1 MRFVLN
7 WPSNSPVSNNPQS
20 FPVFVRSDTVVL
32 KGEITATDGISLATP
47 VVAATVLLVNSDG
60 TKSNAWEAVGTLTEV
75 SEDQVYRV
83 TVPLLPKAATA
94 SYLDGSAFVF
104 DVEVTTTL
112 ERKTI
117 KSGFKIEED
126 YTV

>member
-1 MRFVLN
+1 MRFVLF
-7 WPSNSPVSNNPQS
+7 WPNNSPVTNDPQS
-20 FPVFVRSDTVVL
+20 YPVFVRSDTVVL
-32 KGEITATDGISLATP
+32 RGEITATDNVSLATP
-47 VVAATVLLVNSDG
+47 AVAATVLLVNADG
-60 TKSNAWEAVGTLTEV
+60 SKSAAWEAAGTLTEV
-75 SEDQVYRV
+75 SENQVYRV
-83 TVPLLPKAATA
+83 SVPLLPKGGTA

-104 DVEVTTTL
+104 DVEITTTL